1 MINHYKDPYSTTRIS
16 WKVRVFFCGAFRA
29 FGLMRSYEILSAPS
43 LECILP
49 GWSWREAVGIQEP
62 SPVESNATALLV
74 VKCVDMSMFGFCC
87 FSTWPW

>member
-1 MINHYKDPYSTTRIS
+1 MESTRFF
-16 WKVRVFFCGAFRA
+16 FFCGAFRA
-29 FGLMRSYEILSAPS
+29 FGLMRSYEILSAP
-43 LECILP
+43 

-62 SPVESNATALLV
+62 SRPVESNATALLV